1 MSIVNKL
8 KKDAH
13 MSVEFTILM
22 AVYEKDK
29 VDLFKKAVAS
39 IYNNS
44 VLPHAFI
51 LVVDG
56 PVGPELRR
64 QISES
69 ENRYKIQ
76 PIWLPTNGGLANA
89 LNAGLNEVET
99 EWVVRAD
106 ADDFNLP
113 FRFEE
118 QARLMTTNYDLI
130 GGAIQ
135 EVDLAGHKLAIR
147 RTPIRDNEI
156 KKFVKYRNPFN
167 HMTVA
172 FRTELALQCGGY
184 PNIYLKEDYALWA
197 LMIRHGAR
205 TANTSDI
212 LVEATTGRNMYKR
225 RGGWRYANAEIKLQ
239 RHLVVCGIKSGI
251 AAFFHGSARASV
263 FLMPQLLRGWIYEH
277 YLRDK

>member
-1 MSIVNKL
+1 MPVQ
-8 KKDAH
+8 
-13 MSVEFTILM
+13 FTVLM

-29 VDLFKKAVAS
+29 IDLFNRAVAS
-39 IYNNS
+39 VYSNS

-64 QISES
+64 QISEY
-69 ENRYKIQ
+69 EDRYKMQ
-76 PIWLPTNGGLANA
+76 AIWLPANGGLANA
-89 LNAGLNEVET
+89 LNAGLDEVRT

-106 ADDFNLP
+106 ADDFNLLQ
-113 FRFEE
+113 RFEE
-118 QARLMTTNYDLI
+118 QVKLMSPDFDLI

-135 EVDLAGHKLAIR
+135 EVDNEGQKLAIR
-147 RTPIRDNEI
+147 RTPASDIEI
-156 KKFVKYRNPFN
+156 KKFAKYRNPFN

-197 LMIRHGAR
+197 LMIKHGAR
-205 TANTSDI
+205 TANTLDI

-225 RGGWRYANAEIKLQ
+225 RGGWRYANAEIELQ
-239 RHLVVCGIKSGI
+239 RHLVMCGIKRGI
-251 AAFFHGSARASV
+251 PAFFHGIARASI
-263 FLMPQLLRGWIYEH
+263 FLMPQLFRGWIYERL
-277 YLRDK
+277 LREK